1 MNILMNYVERL
12 NKMNKKFKQISNYF
26 KQFPN
31 FEIKTE
37 EHFLF
42 VNYNLSKNLT
52 IYMVIEDDSDEAYFY
67 SYNEKNSLSALMK
80 LCYRVSHL
88 NERVYYNEYDE
99 DYVKELKDEFNNI
112 IKDVYDELSKIY
124 NKLIPEFINE
134 YKQMRGENNA

>member
-1 MNILMNYVERL
+1 
-12 NKMNKKFKQISNYF
+12 
-26 KQFPN
+26 
-31 FEIKTE
+31 
-37 EHFLF
+37 
-42 VNYNLSKNLT
+42 
-52 IYMVIEDDSDEAYFY
+52 
-67 SYNEKNSLSALMK
+67 MK